1 MDARIK
7 REKRRKQSPIFSQ
20 TGYVGEGGK
29 GILTILI
36 SLKFKV
42 AEHFGSI
49 ITCLLELVFPFWPS
63 TDTEN
68 SYYFVEVDTCWLS
81 QIKFINVDNLQHMD
95 LLFCSIFF
103 RYHVAQSALKI
114 SCHCVFYWKTFLFDA
129 HSDSSLDVAL
139 ILENGKLLFIYQS

>member
-20 TGYVGEGGK
+20 TGYVGEGPGK

-36 SLKFKV
+36 SLKLKV

-114 SCHCVFYWKTFLFDA
+114 SCHCVF
-129 HSDSSLDVAL
+129 
-139 ILENGKLLFIYQS
+139 